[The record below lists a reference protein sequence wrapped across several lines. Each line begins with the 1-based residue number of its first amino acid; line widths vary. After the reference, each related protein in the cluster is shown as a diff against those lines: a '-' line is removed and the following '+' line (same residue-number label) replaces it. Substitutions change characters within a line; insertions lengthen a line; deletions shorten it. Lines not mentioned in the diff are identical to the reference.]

1 MGFDIKAKIS
11 EIVDKIKNDKDL
23 MAKFKAN
30 PEATIEGLVGVDIP
44 NGMFDKVVDGVKSGI
59 VADKAK
65 DALGSIKKLF

>member
-44 NGMFDKVVDGVKSGI
+44 NGMLDKVVDGVKSGI

>member
-44 NGMFDKVVDGVKSGI
+44 NGMLDKVVEGVKSGI